1 MASSMAV
8 MPKLQMSAL
17 KSYPDC
23 LITSGDIQYGVPT
36 NVFYMDE
43 MGASARSRSSPTAK
57 VGENETYLLCHG
69 RRQLARHSEVGELDW
84 KIKEDMQGLE
94 TRMRPEGWRPAR

>member
-1 MASSMAV
+1 MASSIAV

-36 NVFYMDE
+36 NVFCQRE
-43 MGASARSRSSPTAK
+43 MWGSQEINTWPFRVP
-57 VGENETYLLCHG
+57 EQ
-69 RRQLARHSEVGELDW
+69 RRQTGVLTFLVIVAVSWPDTPKSASLTGRELKD
-84 KIKEDMQGLE
+84 KLDRG
-94 TRMRPEGWRPAR
+94 